1 MKLTGKPLFSLHSE
15 STVASWIVRWS
26 SLGEYILIVS
36 EKYKNN
42 SDYSVPHSFS
52 PQIRFECLQSVIAA
66 GKARSLLL
74 KFLKSSEGDEHT
86 HDSVVKTPTKA
97 CRMDWGTHRLCLGRW
112 GGGGGGGKESHTS
125 RFSWAGHW
133 NRCQCYCFTCDFKIT
148 LIFIIV
154 SS

>member
-1 MKLTGKPLFSLHSE
+1 MKLTGKPPFSLHSE

-42 SDYSVPHSFS
+42 SDYSVTHSFS
-52 PQIRFECLQSVIAA
+52 PQKCFECLQSVIAA
-66 GKARSLLL
+66 GKAQSLLL
-74 KFLKSSEGDEHT
+74 KFLKSSEEDERT

-97 CRMDWGTHRLCLGRW
+97 CRTDWGTHRLRLGGR

-125 RFSWAGHW
+125 RFS
-133 NRCQCYCFTCDFKIT
+133 
-148 LIFIIV
+148 
-154 SS
+154 